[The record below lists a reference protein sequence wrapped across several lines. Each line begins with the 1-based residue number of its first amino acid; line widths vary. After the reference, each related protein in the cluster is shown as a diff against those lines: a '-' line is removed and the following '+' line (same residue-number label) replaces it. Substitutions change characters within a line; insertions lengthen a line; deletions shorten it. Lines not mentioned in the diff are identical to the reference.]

1 MKSRLLSK
9 LVPVLFF
16 GFMILIGIWLVR
28 LVVHEEHEPETPTV
42 KTALPQIPDVVLQ
55 DHYLSEI
62 QPIFNN
68 RCVACHSCYNAPCQ
82 LNLGSYEG
90 FTRGASKVDPYDFPL
105 VDARPPTR
113 LGVDATSAKGWR
125 DKGFFPVHGITAQL
139 LTAKTQERTANRD
152 ELAKIEYSPENSRAC
167 PSNGDEAAEFL
178 SKEAFAGMPYGFP
191 SIGLEGQRKLQT
203 WLADGGRGPAKKALE
218 WLQEP
223 QTELA
228 KHAIRDWEG
237 LLNGESTK
245 ERLSARYF
253 FEHLHV
259 AHIAFS
265 MKPEE
270 HGREF
275 FRLVRA
281 KNREGSPIEIPTVRP
296 FDDPGPKFYY
306 RFKKISDA
314 IVSKTHTV
322 FVLSDLERTAFE
334 RDFLK
339 MEWPSP
345 VTKMPAYGD
354 TAANAF
360 EVFQAIPRS
369 SRYRF
374 FLDHARYFI
383 MTFMKGPVCRGQTAL
398 NVIDD
403 HFWVMFLD
411 PKFDQS
417 AQDNP
422 TVAKMEKLLDPPATI
437 GDQFKIFNDLRER
450 RWRANAMKTREY
462 AKQKIPFT
470 MSAIWNGEESNPNA
484 LLTVYRHF
492 DSSDVRWGAEGEN
505 PKTVWVMDYQI
516 FEDIY
521 YNLVAGYNL
530 YGPILHQLNTRLYM
544 EISRISSQ
552 DMFLNFLPQD
562 QRAKIRHSWSYDG
575 RRNFKEKA
583 AAEFLSLF
591 GKSADAKM
599 SGEYA
604 YPGTGIKTALT
615 FETKDPQREFLAR
628 LFEDRLWKQI
638 KSKPDLLSRPRAQRS
653 QLDMPEMNN
662 PILETLKKMSG
673 RPGLFAVPFPD
684 VSFLRVHTKS
694 GEKLVYSIIHNKEH
708 SNVSLIFF
716 EALRREPE
724 RDSLNIVPGFAAS
737 YPNYYFE
744 VREEDLGD
752 FVRLALGAGEPAASD
767 EELAELEKS
776 KRLNP
781 RLSAL
786 AKRFGVSRHRADFWS
801 LHDWF
806 NAQYAEK
813 EPLEA
818 GYLDLNRYMN

>member
-1 MKSRLLSK
+1 MKSLRFLG
-9 LVPVLFF
+9 PAFFFVL
-16 GFMILIGIWLVR
+16 MIAIGIWVVR
-28 LVVHEEHEPETPTV
+28 LTVLEEGERSAPTA
-42 KTALPQIPDVVLQ
+42 KTALPKIPDAVLQ

-68 RCVACHSCYNAPCQ
+68 RCVACHSCYNSPCQ

-90 FTRGASKVDPYDFPL
+90 FSRGASKVDPYDFPMTE
-105 VDARPPTR
+105 ARPPTR
-113 LGVDATSAKGWR
+113 LGVDAQTVKGWR
-125 DKGFFPVHGITAQL
+125 EKGFFAVHGVAAQL
-139 LTAKTQERTANRD
+139 LTAKNQERATTRD
-152 ELAKIEYSPENSRAC
+152 VLSKIEYSPESSRSC

-178 SKEAFAGMPYGFP
+178 RKEAFAGMPYGFP
-191 SIGLEGQRKLQT
+191 SIGSDNQRKLLK
-203 WLADGGRGPAKKALE
+203 WLADGGNGPTKEALKWFE
-218 WLQEP
+218 EP

-228 KHAIRDWEG
+228 KRAIQDWEG
-237 LLNGESTK
+237 LLNGSSLK
-245 ERLSARYF
+245 ERLSARYL

-265 MKPEE
+265 MKAEE

-275 FRLVRA
+275 FRLIRA
-281 KNREGSPIEIPTVRP
+281 KNREGAPIEIPTVRP

-306 RFKKISDA
+306 RFKKIGDA

-322 FVLSDLERTAFE
+322 FILSDLERTAFE

-339 MEWPSP
+339 SEWPMP
-345 VTKMPAYGD
+345 ITKMPAYGD

-417 AQDNP
+417 AQDNA

-437 GDQFKIFNDLRER
+437 GDKLKVFNNLRER
-450 RWRANAMKTREY
+450 RWRANTLKTREY
-462 AKQKIPFT
+462 IKQKTPFA
-470 MSAIWNGEESNPNA
+470 MSAIWNGEGSNPNA

-562 QRAKIRHSWSYDG
+562 QRAEIRKRWSHDG
-575 RRNFKEKA
+575 RRNFKEKFTA
-583 AAEFLSLF
+583 DVLSIF

-604 YPGTGIKTALT
+604 YPGAGIETALT
-615 FETKDPQREFLAR
+615 FESKNPQAEFLQR
-628 LFEDRLWKQI
+628 LFKERLAKQVEA
-638 KSKPDLLSRPRAQRS
+638 KPDLLSRPSAERP
-653 QLDMPEMNN
+653 LLNMPEKDD
-662 PILETLKKMSG
+662 PILTTLKKMSG
-673 RPGLFAVPFPD
+673 KPGLFAVPFPD
-684 VSFLRVHTKS
+684 VSFIRVHTRN
-694 GEKLVYSIIHNKEH
+694 GEKLAYSIVHNKEH

-716 EALRREPE
+716 ESLRREPE
-724 RDSLNIVPGFAAS
+724 NDSLNIVPGFAAS

-744 VREEDLGD
+744 VREDQLDD
-752 FVRLALGAGEPAASD
+752 FVRLALAAGQPAVSD
-767 EELAELEKS
+767 EELADLEKS

-781 RLSAL
+781 RMDAL
-786 AKRFGVSRHRADFWS
+786 AKRFGVSRHRADFWI

-806 NAQYAEK
+806 NEEYLRR

-818 GYLDLNRYMN
+818 GLLDLNRYLN